1 MQKDTIL
8 YTLKKSTCLLFILAG
23 LLLWIPTDTCRV
35 EAASTCKS
43 AISYP
48 GTARAKVNM
57 RKKAGLRYKSYGMV
71 KKKQSV
77 TILGYVSNGGV
88 KWYKCRAQIGGKTRT
103 GYISALYIRQ
113 QSKPKGIANERVN
126 TYVKVR
132 KKAKN
137 SSKTVAKVTRGSEVT
152 ILRITK
158 QSGKYWYK
166 VRVTYNGNKKTGYIQ
181 AQYITVNG
189 QQNVDAQ
196 NKEGYVNDNVTSTL
210 NVRKEANTSS
220 EILARIPRRTQVTIL
235 GETGSWYKI
244 VVVYEG
250 RTITGYVSKEYIT
263 IGSLPQDEVNN
274 TPVSDADFA
283 TMLAAFPDSYK
294 ASIQALHNAY
304 PNWRFVA
311 VNTNLDWNAVIANES
326 VVGRNVIQ
334 SNYPRGTN
342 SLAPF
347 SYLSTDSG
355 AYNWAKDTYIVQD
368 GTNWYTA
375 NSQVIAYYM
384 DPRNFLNDTDIFQF
398 EALSYDPSQS
408 VAVVQGILNN
418 TFMKGNYSVK
428 DSATGKVVGGSY
440 AQAFMD
446 AGKAASANPYFLAAR
461 SKQEVGTNG
470 SNSTS
475 GTYKGYEGIYN
486 YYNIGATDGGNAV
499 AKGLAWAKSGTSYGR
514 PWTNPYKSIVGG
526 AQYIAMNYINKG
538 QNTLYLQKF
547 NVKPNDAAQLYKH
560 QYMTNVQAPYSEG
573 RSTRSAYKTMGV
585 LSNTMIFNIPVF
597 NNMPANVS
605 ALPAAA
611 GNPNPYLSGITLLN
625 SANTSDQFAVT
636 SFAYNTFTYNVT
648 VPARVATVRISAS
661 TVSSRATVEGP
672 FEYMLGG
679 SGSVTTVSVTGVAQ
693 NGTKQTYTIN
703 ITRQ

>member
-1 MQKDTIL
+1 MPKDKRLHALKISL
-8 YTLKKSTCLLFILAG
+8 YLLCMLAG
-23 LLLWIPTDTCRV
+23 LLCMPAGTSRV
-35 EAASTCKS
+35 EAASTCKTS
-43 AISYP
+43 IAYP
-48 GTARAKVNM
+48 GTARSKVNI

-71 KKKQSV
+71 KKNQSV
-77 TILGYVSNGGV
+77 TILGYVTNGGI
-88 KWYKCRAQIGGKTRT
+88 KWYKCRAQINGKTRT
-103 GYISALYIRQ
+103 GYISALYIKQ
-113 QSKPKGIANERVN
+113 KSKPIGVANERVN
-126 TYVKVR
+126 SQVKVR
-132 KKAKN
+132 KKAKT
-137 SSKTVAKVTRGSEVT
+137 SSKTVAKLSRGGEVT
-152 ILRITK
+152 ILGITK

-166 VRVTYNGNKKTGYIQ
+166 VRVTYNGAKKTGYIQ
-181 AQYITVNG
+181 AQYITVDG
-189 QQNVDAQ
+189 EKGVNVQ
-196 NKEGYVNDNVTSTL
+196 NKEGYVNDKVTSTL
-210 NVRKEANTSS
+210 NVRKEASTSS
-220 EILARIPRRTQVTIL
+220 EILAKIPRGTQVTIL

-244 VVVYEG
+244 AVVYNG
-250 RTITGYVSKEYIT
+250 KTINGYVSKEYIT
-263 IGSLPQDEVNN
+263 IGTPPQDEVNN
-274 TPVSDADFA
+274 TPVSEADFA
-283 TMLAAFPDSYK
+283 TMLASFPDSYK

-311 VNTNLDWNAVIANES
+311 VNTNLDWNTVIANES

-334 SNYPRGTN
+334 SNYPKGTK

-355 AYNWAKDTYIVQD
+355 AYNWAKDTYTVQD

-418 TFMKGNYSVK
+418 TFMKGNYSVT
-428 DSATGKVVGGSY
+428 DSATGKVVSGSY

-486 YYNIGATDGGNAV
+486 YYNIGASDGSNAV
-499 AKGLAWAKSGTSYGR
+499 AKGLTWAKSGTSYGR

-547 NVKPNDAAQLYKH
+547 NVKPNDSAQLYKH

-573 RSTRSAYKTMGV
+573 RSTRSAYKSMGV
-585 LSNTMIFNIPVF
+585 ISHTMIFNIPVY

-605 ALPAAA
+605 ALPAAT

-636 SFAYNTFTYNVT
+636 PFAYNTFTYNVT
-648 VPARVATVRISAS
+648 VPARVTSVRISAS
-661 TVSSRATVEGP
+661 TVSSLASVEGP
-672 FEYMLGG
+672 FEYNLGG
-679 SGSVTTVSVTGVAQ
+679 SGSVTTISVTGVAQ
-693 NGTKQTYTIN
+693 NGTKKTYTIN
-703 ITRQ
+703 VTRQ